1 MLTFVDVK
9 FISIVDFE
17 ILKGCSGL
25 QIQLFRERLSA
36 KMCTRRSRK
45 VIWDMI
51 NTLLQTLQLS
61 KLLLLLSFSTHKHTS
76 MASRAILS
84 NFFEEQRTQN
94 YPQYLS
100 GLSRALFPTT
110 FLEIAVYS
118 KQQMLPVELS
128 SCYVFRQQFVVKRV
142 KCSAQCSAI
151 FVLTPRTT
159 QTRSQVFSVNDAL
172 TCNCAALSTSSID

>member
-51 NTLLQTLQLS
+51 NTLLQTL
-61 KLLLLLSFSTHKHTS
+61 
-76 MASRAILS
+76 
-84 NFFEEQRTQN
+84 
-94 YPQYLS
+94 
-100 GLSRALFPTT
+100 
-110 FLEIAVYS
+110 
-118 KQQMLPVELS
+118 
-128 SCYVFRQQFVVKRV
+128 
-142 KCSAQCSAI
+142 
-151 FVLTPRTT
+151 
-159 QTRSQVFSVNDAL
+159 
-172 TCNCAALSTSSID
+172 